1 MCTPESNLTGQERG
15 GGDKGLAVKA
25 CHPEALRYKVHRGSR
40 QRWLGVDLCVC
51 VYVCVQMAAEGCAYV
66 CGRGVRGGSILSKV
80 CCTSLNVK

>member
-40 QRWLGVDLCVC
+40 QRGLGVVCVC
-51 VYVCVQMAAEGCAYV
+51 VGVCADGC
-66 CGRGVRGGSILSKV
+66 
-80 CCTSLNVK
+80 